1 MTKSAND
8 NMTSLHLI
16 SNEHQIGWTGW

>member
-8 NMTSLHLI
+8 NMTSRQSSH
-16 SNEHQIGWTGW
+16 